1 MKRDDETD
9 TAYNL
14 AVQIIGNAF
23 IARRSMID
31 CSGVEFID
39 LVLSD
44 AASTLGRLIPGTS
57 DREAADHL
65 VVVTAIIESLR
76 GGECRKP
83 RGGAASAA

>member
-23 IARRSMID
+23 IARRSMTD
-31 CSGVEFID
+31 CSGIEFID

-44 AASTLGRLIPGTS
+44 AVSTLGRLVPGRG
-57 DREAADHL
+57 DREAADQL
-65 VVVTAIIESLR
+65 VVVSAIIESLR
-76 GGECRKP
+76 GGDRHKP
-83 RGGAASAA
+83 KGGVVTAA